1 MLLKRFRYIKVF
13 SSSFNSIPLT
23 KQYFLSFIE
32 DKSANTY
39 RIRLN
44 MILIRQENGGNQL
57 VDIEARELIN
67 QSLQQFLKF
76 GQCNSNSAEPDLR
89 SIFPI
94 IKSCEEKPWLP
105 TYLGAGGIH
114 LLHIIKL

>member
-67 QSLQQFLKF
+67 QSL
-76 GQCNSNSAEPDLR
+76 
-89 SIFPI
+89 
-94 IKSCEEKPWLP
+94 
-105 TYLGAGGIH
+105 
-114 LLHIIKL
+114 